1 MRRTRM
7 RSTTHITILVLVAIT
22 LAALCLIRIDE
33 VCRVQADTLLELQ
46 AHRERMEIMV
56 EAVADPE
63 PELISLGEFKIFA
76 YCPCASC
83 CGKSDGITATG
94 TVATAG
100 RTIAVDPE
108 VIPLGSTVIIDGHE
122 YVAEDT
128 GGGIE
133 GKKIDIFCDS
143 HQEAI
148 NRGVI
153 KREVSV
159 SERGI

>member
-1 MRRTRM
+1 M

-46 AHRERMEIMV
+46 THRERVEIMAEEPVV
-56 EAVADPE
+56 EE
-63 PELISLGEFKIFA
+63 PELISLGEFTLVH
-76 YCPCASC
+76 YCACASC

-100 RTIAVDPE
+100 RTIAVDPT

>member
-1 MRRTRM
+1 M

-63 PELISLGEFKIFA
+63 PELISLGEFTLVH
-76 YCPCASC
+76 YCACASC

-100 RTIAVDPE
+100 RTIAVDPT

-128 GGGIE
+128 GGGIK

-153 KREVSV
+153 KRLVS
-159 SERGI
+159 